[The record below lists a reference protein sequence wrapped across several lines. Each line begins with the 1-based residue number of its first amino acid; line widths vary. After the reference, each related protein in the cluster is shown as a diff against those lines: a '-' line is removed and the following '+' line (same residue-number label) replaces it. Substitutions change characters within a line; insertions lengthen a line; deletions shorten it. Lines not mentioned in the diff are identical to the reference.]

1 MKLNALAES
10 KSFIKD
16 QKKKKKKKET
26 YKLRLSGKSRNVLME
41 YLLCLTFIHKKH

>member
-16 QKKKKKKKET
+16 QKKKKKKET